1 MTIFRDP
8 VSVTET
14 FFVGDYSSHLQQL
27 PLLTALL
34 SSLSSQRNRSAGSF
48 CPHCLGTN
56 RGRRQSLTPRRL
68 HPAQLEVLN

>member
-68 HPAQLEVLN
+68 HPAQLEVLY

>member
-27 PLLTALL
+27 PLLI
-34 SSLSSQRNRSAGSF
+34 NWSAGIF
-48 CPHCLGTN
+48 RPHCLGTN
-56 RGRRQSLTPRRL
+56 RGRRQVTAPRRL
-68 HPAQLEVLN
+68 HPAQLEVLY